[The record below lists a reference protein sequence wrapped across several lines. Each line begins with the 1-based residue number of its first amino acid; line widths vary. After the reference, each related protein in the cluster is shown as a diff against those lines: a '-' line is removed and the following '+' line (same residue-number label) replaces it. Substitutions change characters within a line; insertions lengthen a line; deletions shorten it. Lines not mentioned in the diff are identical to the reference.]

1 MKTLLTASL
10 VVCGVMLGWVP
21 MAPAQ
26 IRIGVGGFPGVGVR
40 IGPGV
45 GVSVG
50 GFGISVGGGNGYYP
64 YGYYNR
70 YPYSYSSP
78 YYGYSGG
85 YYAGYG
91 VAPVATAPNAAVGSY
106 ARATIVNPAKNAA
119 TLGFQVNGQPYTL
132 AAGTQQDVITGPGV
146 EILFDRGEQFGTARY
161 SLNGGVYVFTPTP
174 GGWELLQQTA
184 EQVPSPAA
192 GSILQPSVRSQGGVP
207 NNL

>member
-10 VVCGVMLGWVP
+10 VVCAVMVFWVP
-21 MAPAQ
+21 SAPAQ

-50 GFGISVGGGNGYYP
+50 GVGVSVGGGYGYYP

-70 YPYSYSSP
+70 YPYSYSRP

-91 VAPVATAPNAAVGSY
+91 AARVVPVPNAVVGSY
-106 ARATIVNPAKNAA
+106 ARATIVNPANNGAA
-119 TLGFQVNGQPYTL
+119 LGFQVNGQPYTL
-132 AAGTQQDVITGPGV
+132 AAGMQQEVIAGPGV
-146 EILFDRGEQFGTARY
+146 EIVFDRGGQFGLARY
-161 SLNGGVYVFTPTP
+161 SLNGGVYAFAPTTS
-174 GGWELLQQTA
+174 GWELLQQTA

-192 GSILQPSVRSQGGVP
+192 RSILQPLQ
-207 NNL
+207 

>member
-1 MKTLLTASL
+1 MKTLLVASL
-10 VVCGVMLGWVP
+10 VVCGVMVFSVP
-21 MAPAQ
+21 IALAQ

-50 GFGISVGGGNGYYP
+50 GVGVSVGGGYGYRP

-70 YPYSYSSP
+70 YPYFYGGP
-78 YYGYSGG
+78 YYGYPSG

-91 VAPVATAPNAAVGSY
+91 ATPGVAVPNAVVGSY
-106 ARATIVNPAKNAA
+106 ARATIVNPANNGAA
-119 TLGFQVNGQPYTL
+119 LAFQVNGQPYTL
-132 AAGTQQDVITGPGV
+132 APGKQQEVMAGPGV
-146 EILFDRGEQFGTARY
+146 EIVFDRGGQFGVARY
-161 SLNGGVYVFTPTP
+161 SLNGGVYAFALTP

-192 GSILQPSVRSQGGVP
+192 RSILQPSQ
-207 NNL
+207 